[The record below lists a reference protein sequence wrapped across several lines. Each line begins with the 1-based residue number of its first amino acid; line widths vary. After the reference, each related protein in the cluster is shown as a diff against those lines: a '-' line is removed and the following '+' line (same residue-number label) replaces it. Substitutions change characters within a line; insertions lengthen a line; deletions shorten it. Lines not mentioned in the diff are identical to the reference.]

1 MTQNNFV
8 IKSTLELILIDDSIF
23 MTIYFCYEE
32 KEGKNLQLIKIH

>member
-32 KEGKNLQLIKIH
+32 KEDKNLQLIKIH